1 VTSVLLTLQ
10 PLTSLVLGVVLLGE
24 EPTGLQ
30 VAGAVLVL
38 IGLLTATSRSRVSA
52 RAPVRESA

>member
-1 VTSVLLTLQ
+1 
-10 PLTSLVLGVVLLGE
+10 VLGVVLLGE